1 MRYALQRQ
9 YDGYQ
14 KTEVLWVQE
23 LDGINQFGPVIGPNP
38 FDIAINKKYRLGHLV
53 EYFYRYALDMDES
66 LQCVEQNL
74 QFFNKKRTIGEID
87 FLIRSGIVIHHVEL
101 VYKFYLFDSNVG
113 HTALEHWV
121 GPNRKDALVNKLD
134 KIKSV
139 QFPLI
144 RNSQVS
150 QLLELKG
157 YNVDQIEQS
166 VCFKGQL
173 FVPFGEFIDAAPL
186 NQDCIVGWYL
196 NFDSID
202 KFKDFMF
209 YIPSKLNWLVAP
221 FTSVLWISYSN
232 AKKEIEELIKNQR
245 SPMIWVKRNHLIQ
258 KGIIVWW

>member
-1 MRYALQRQ
+1 M
-9 YDGYQ
+9 
-14 KTEVLWVQE
+14 
-23 LDGINQFGPVIGPNP
+23 
-38 FDIAINKKYRLGHLV
+38 
-53 EYFYRYALDMDES
+53 
-66 LQCVEQNL
+66 
-74 QFFNKKRTIGEID
+74 
-87 FLIRSGIVIHHVEL
+87 
-101 VYKFYLFDSNVG
+101 
-113 HTALEHWV
+113 
-121 GPNRKDALVNKLD
+121 
-134 KIKSV
+134 

-186 NQDCIVGWYL
+186 NQDCIVGWYF

-202 KFKDFMF
+202 KFKDCMF

-221 FTSVLWISYSN
+221 FTGVLWISYSN

-245 SPMIWVKRNHLIQ
+245 SPMIWVKRNHVIQ
-258 KGIIVWW
+258 KGFIVWW

>member
-1 MRYALQRQ
+1 
-9 YDGYQ
+9 
-14 KTEVLWVQE
+14 
-23 LDGINQFGPVIGPNP
+23 
-38 FDIAINKKYRLGHLV
+38 LV

-87 FLIRSGIVIHHVEL
+87 FLIRLGTVIHHVEL

-202 KFKDFMF
+202 KFKDCMF

-245 SPMIWVKRNHLIQ
+245 SPMIWVKRNHVIQ
-258 KGIIVWW
+258 KGFIVWW